1 MKTISVP
8 GAEAGRRLD
17 KFLLKYFDAAPKSF
31 IYKALRKKNIK
42 LCGVKAAGNELLK
55 EGDLIELFFSD
66 ETISGM
72 RKSDSV
78 TDADKASITDDNRHK
93 AYSVSKSKTGAAGDA
108 TNGKKDISR
117 ARKGNAESLS
127 AYCEIVYE
135 DKEIIIADKHYGILS
150 QKAANS
156 DYSLNEALLDY
167 CGGRDT
173 ASTFVPSVVNRIDRN
188 TTGIVCFAKSY
199 GASRELS
206 KLLRTHEL
214 NKYYIA
220 AVAGTVTEGC
230 HMEAWLEKDE
240 RSNKV
245 TVFKAEQPNSEH
257 IETEY
262 RPIDDSEAAQLGLG
276 SAFGSICQIK
286 YTILKIKLIT
296 GKSHQIRAHLA
307 SLGHPLLG
315 DPKYGKKELNKRLYA
330 DYGIRGQLLHAF
342 ELVMPENAAAP
353 LEALSGRSFR
363 TKAPES
369 FRKLASHC
377 L

>member
-78 TDADKASITDDNRHK
+78 TDA
-93 AYSVSKSKTGAAGDA
+93 
-108 TNGKKDISR
+108 GKMPLK
-117 ARKGNAESLS
+117 SLS
-127 AYCEIVYE
+127 AYCDIVYE
-135 DKEIIIADKHYGILS
+135 DKDIIIADKHYGILS

-230 HMEAWLEKDE
+230 HMEAWLKKDE

-245 TVFKAEQPNSEH
+245 TVFKKEQPNSEH

-262 RPIDDSEAAQLGLG
+262 RPIDDNEAAELGLG
-276 SAFGSICQIK
+276 SAFGSICQTK